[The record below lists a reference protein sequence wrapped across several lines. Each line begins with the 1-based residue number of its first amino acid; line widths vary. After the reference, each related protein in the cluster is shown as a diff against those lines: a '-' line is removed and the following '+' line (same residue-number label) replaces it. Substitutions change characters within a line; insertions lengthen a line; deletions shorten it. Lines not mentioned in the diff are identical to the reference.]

1 MKLLKVALSI
11 VAIALFVVA
20 CANTETTSNE
30 AVNNNSAVNDANV
43 KETAATPIDDIAAG
57 KKSYEMSCARCH
69 KEDGTGG
76 PVEIEGKKLKPED
89 LTSEKM
95 AKEPDS
101 EYLEYIRDGIPD
113 EGMPAFKDVLTDTQM
128 NQVVKYIRKELQKK

>member
-1 MKLLKVALSI
+1 MKLLKVTLSI
-11 VAIALFVVA
+11 VAIALFIVA
-20 CANTETTSNE
+20 CSNTESTSNDT
-30 AVNNNSAVNDANV
+30 VNSNSAVNDANA
-43 KETAATPIDDIAAG
+43 KETAATPIDEIAAG
-57 KKSYEMSCARCH
+57 KKSYETSCANCH
-69 KEDGTGG
+69 REDGTGG

-101 EYLEYIRDGIPD
+101 EYLEYMRDGIPD